1 LQFFAHCYSL
11 NLAITGLQMFAKYTM
26 PNAINGCVFK
36 GLDAAVGRIA
46 ASIAVAGRPVNK
58 SLCAVF
64 SAPPY

>member
-1 LQFFAHCYSL
+1 
-11 NLAITGLQMFAKYTM
+11 MFAKYTM